1 MEDRQY
7 YLLPTD
13 ADIMPQ
19 LRGELCC
26 VAVLSKYGGYSFD
39 MVRVNVKDAR
49 HRHRLTISQSR
60 LIPVTNEVADI
71 MEGYKIDNA

>member
-13 ADIMPQ
+13 ADIHPNY
-19 LRGELCC
+19 RGELCC
-26 VAVLSKYGGYSFD
+26 IAVLSKYEGHSFD
-39 MVRVNVKDAR
+39 MVRVNVKDTR
-49 HRHRLTISQSR
+49 YRFTISRSR

-71 MEGYKIDNA
+71 MEGYKIDDA